1 MEIIHQFIDI
11 FLHLD
16 KHLTE
21 ITSEYGTLT
30 YVILFAII
38 FAETGLVVT
47 PFLPGDSLIFAAGAI
62 SALPGGGLSFGP
74 LFLVLLAAAI
84 LGNTVNYSIGKLIG
98 PRAFSGKIPF
108 LTPENLAKTE
118 EFFAKYGGNTIIITR
133 FVPLVRTFAPFV
145 AGVGAMKYG
154 RFMLYNILGG
164 LLWVGVCI
172 VAGYFFGN
180 MEIVKKN
187 FSLVVLG
194 IIALSILPPIVE
206 AIRSR
211 GKKAKALAPTELKK
225 KVNE

>member
-16 KHLTE
+16 KHLAE

-62 SALPGGGLSFGP
+62 CALPTGGLSFWP
-74 LFLVLLAAAI
+74 LFLMMFLAAI
-84 LGNTVNYSIGKLIG
+84 IGNTVNYSIGKLIG
-98 PRAFSGKIPF
+98 KRAFSGRIPF

-118 EFFAKYGGNTIIITR
+118 AFFDKYGGNTIIITR

-145 AGVGAMKYG
+145 AGVGAMRYG
-154 RFMLYNILGG
+154 RFMLYNVLGG

-172 VAGYFFGN
+172 VAGYYFGN
-180 MEIVKKN
+180 LEIVKKN

-194 IIALSILPPIVE
+194 IIGLSLLPPIIE

-211 GKKAKALAPTELKK
+211 GRKPKVVSQKELHKD
-225 KVNE
+225 VNK